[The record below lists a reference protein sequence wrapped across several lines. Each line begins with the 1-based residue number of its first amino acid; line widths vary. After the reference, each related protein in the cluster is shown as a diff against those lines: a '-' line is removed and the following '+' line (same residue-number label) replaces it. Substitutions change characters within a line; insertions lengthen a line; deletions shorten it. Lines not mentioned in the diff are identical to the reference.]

1 MYLLSALLFYVVCY
15 INIFFK
21 NNILVDIINS
31 RNYKYINNSL
41 FYFTQKLKMVL
52 SAKIIDWRKKNLL
65 FFIVLLTGSTP
76 QRVWLTIFDVGYP
89 WQSEEHSNFSA
100 LIHSWASLSSRA
112 FKDSWTLLR
121 TRTLT
126 WNFKFQ
132 CKVKFHRALN
142 FPAGLSFF
150 E

>member
-52 SAKIIDWRKKNLL
+52 SAKIID
-65 FFIVLLTGSTP
+65 
-76 QRVWLTIFDVGYP
+76 
-89 WQSEEHSNFSA
+89 
-100 LIHSWASLSSRA
+100 
-112 FKDSWTLLR
+112 
-121 TRTLT
+121 
-126 WNFKFQ
+126 
-132 CKVKFHRALN
+132 
-142 FPAGLSFF
+142 
-150 E
+150 

>member
-52 SAKIIDWRKKNLL
+52 SAKII
-65 FFIVLLTGSTP
+65 G
-76 QRVWLTIFDVGYP
+76 
-89 WQSEEHSNFSA
+89 
-100 LIHSWASLSSRA
+100 
-112 FKDSWTLLR
+112 
-121 TRTLT
+121 
-126 WNFKFQ
+126 
-132 CKVKFHRALN
+132 
-142 FPAGLSFF
+142 
-150 E
+150 